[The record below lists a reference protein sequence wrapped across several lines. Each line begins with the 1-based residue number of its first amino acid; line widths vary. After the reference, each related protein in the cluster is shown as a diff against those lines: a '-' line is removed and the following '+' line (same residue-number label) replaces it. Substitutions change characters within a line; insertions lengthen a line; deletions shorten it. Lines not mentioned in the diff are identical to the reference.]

1 MPCVKIFQLDKI
13 FTVLFLL
20 IFPTISPRELAR
32 PAFLITFV
40 GQTVERD
47 RLAQA

>member
-1 MPCVKIFQLDKI
+1 MEFFQPEKI

-20 IFPTISPRELAR
+20 IFHNIALGELAR
-32 PAFLITFV
+32 TAFLITFV